1 MKSLRVFA
9 LVPCMAFLLAA
20 APTAHAVTISGTVYF
35 NQTGSVPETQVVGLP
50 STSIAA
56 TFTATSINFCELSP
70 TFCAGNTSYT
80 LGGFLGSDPTVS
92 GVAYSNGETA
102 ASTLNNTLFVFTGT
116 AFFTNGQTFTVA
128 HDDGTVMWVG
138 STKVLDQAGPTS
150 AVTNTYTYTGATGLQ
165 SFEFLYGE
173 VMGAPAVYQTT
184 LTDAPSPVPEPN
196 SLMLLGTGVL
206 GAAGLLRRR
215 LAA

>member
-1 MKSLRVFA
+1 MKSLRVFSVV
-9 LVPCMAFLLAA
+9 LCMAVLLAA
-20 APTAHAVTISGTVYF
+20 APIAHAVTTSGTIYF
-35 NQTGSVPETQVVGLP
+35 NQTGSVPETQVIGLQ

-70 TFCAGNTSYT
+70 TFCSGNTNYT
-80 LGGFLGSDPTVS
+80 LGGFLGSDPTVT
-92 GVAYSNGETA
+92 GVSYSNGETA
-102 ASTLNNTLFVFTGT
+102 VSTLNNTLFVFTGT

-128 HDDGTVMWVG
+128 HDDGTVMWVD
-138 STKVLDQAGPTS
+138 STKVLDQPGPTN

-173 VMGAPAVYQTT
+173 VMGAPAVYQTN
-184 LTDAPSPVPEPN
+184 LADAPPVPEPN

-215 LAA
+215 LFA